1 MYSTPFGIHYLFAV
15 IAQLRLSNFV
25 WNGNAIVA
33 VSLRL
38 SFHQYKFIHKV
49 KKSFTGISLHTGL
62 GRHVALQLSALFSE
76 MYDNCCKHMEFFT
89 NAREVYRKFEPQV
102 SAQPSYKL
110 VQVTK
115 QCTESEL
122 LLAYIQGG
130 FNWIY
135 CLFTVR

>member
-38 SFHQYKFIHKV
+38 SFHQYKSIHKV

-62 GRHVALQLSALFSE
+62 GRHVAL
-76 MYDNCCKHMEFFT
+76 
-89 NAREVYRKFEPQV
+89 
-102 SAQPSYKL
+102 
-110 VQVTK
+110 
-115 QCTESEL
+115 
-122 LLAYIQGG
+122 
-130 FNWIY
+130 
-135 CLFTVR
+135 